1 MPDGE
6 SRLLASA
13 LEVFREQGYAAT
25 TLELVAERSKIS
37 LPQLQQ
43 QYADKDRL
51 LAALLATYSPL
62 PALLAALDDVEG
74 ESAEDI
80 IRDAMRKTVKA
91 IQQNEQFLELAAID
105 LQVNDGNFM
114 ANLSMQIMPKAL
126 AMLERL
132 KATGQLRPVSDLI
145 LARTIVSLLM
155 GFVLSERA
163 MPQIARMALRLFPQ
177 RAWLDGMTDLL
188 LYGILEDDA
197 R

>member
-1 MPDGE
+1 MPD
-6 SRLLASA
+6 RLLASA
-13 LEVFREQGYAAT
+13 FEVFREQGYAAA
-25 TLELVAERSKIS
+25 TLELVAERSKTP
-37 LPQLQQ
+37 LAQLQQ
-43 QYADKDRL
+43 QYPDKDRL
-51 LAALLATYSPL
+51 LAALLSTYSPL
-62 PALLAALDDVEG
+62 PALLEALDGVEG
-74 ESAEDI
+74 ENAEDI

-91 IQQNEQFLELAAID
+91 VQQNEQFLELAAID

-145 LARTIVSLLM
+145 LGRTIVSLLM

-177 RAWLDGMTDLL
+177 RAWLDGTTDLL